1 MRPATALICL
11 IAAVAAQACSK
22 QASTSDTDTTNDPFL
37 WLEQQRGA
45 RAMAWVDS
53 QNVRTTDVLQQDPS
67 YATLYQEALAIAQSH
82 DRIAYASFLAGN
94 LFNFWQDSAHVRG
107 IWRRTTLASYRTPSP
122 QWTTVL
128 DLDSLARAENAN
140 WVWRGANC
148 AAPAE
153 RHCMLALSDGGEDA
167 ATYREFDVQTRAF
180 VTDGFELPRGK
191 QRVTWQGEDTLLV
204 SREWQEGDL
213 TPSGYPFIVKRL
225 VRGQPLDSAVE
236 IYRGDQKDGGYGV
249 TPFTLVDGTGHRA
262 TVIERPLTTFESEK
276 YLVTPSAVVKLAL
289 PLKAGFAGMVD
300 GQILVQLSEPW
311 QEGSTTIEAGAL
323 ASFDAA
329 GAAAHPDRL
338 APVTVFAP
346 GPRESVGGVTTTR
359 DRVLASIYQNVRGR
373 VFAFTRAA
381 DGSWTPQR
389 LSLPD
394 NLSTSV
400 MSGNERGE
408 EAFVSVSGFLT
419 PSSVWLADARKGEV
433 TEVKSMPAQFDASAD
448 TVEQFEATSTDGTK
462 IPYFVVHPRDMK
474 SDSSNPTIL
483 NAYGGFE
490 VSRTPRYSGTIGK
503 LWLERGGVF
512 ALANIRGGGEFGP
525 AWHEAGLKTHRQVI
539 YDDFAAVAR
548 DLIARGI
555 TSTRRLGIMGGSN
568 GGLLMGVEMTQHPD
582 LFHAVD
588 IQVPLLDMLRYEQI
602 DAGASWVGEYGSVSN
617 PDERAFLASISP
629 YQNLKRGVKYPE
641 PLIWT
646 TTKDDRVGPQHARKF
661 AAKMALFGDPYLF
674 YEVTEGGHGSGA
686 NLKESAHT
694 TALEFTYFTRQLMD
708 R

>member
-11 IAAVAAQACSK
+11 LAAAAQGCSR
-22 QASTSDTDTTNDPFL
+22 QPSTSGTETTNDPFL
-37 WLEQQRGA
+37 WLEQQRGE

-53 QNVRTTDVLQQDPS
+53 ENVKTTAVLEKDSS
-67 YATLYQEALAIAQSH
+67 YAALYDEALAIAQSH
-82 DRIAYASFLAGN
+82 DRIAYGSFLGGD
-94 LFNFWQDSAHVRG
+94 LYNFWQDSAHVRG

-122 QWTTVL
+122 RWTTVL

-140 WVWRGANC
+140 WVWRGADC

-153 RHCMLALSDGGEDA
+153 RRCMLALSDGGEDA
-167 ATYREFDVQTRAF
+167 ATYREFDVRTRAF
-180 VTDGFELPRGK
+180 VKGGFELTRGK

-204 SREWQEGDL
+204 SREWQPGDL

-249 TPFTLVDGTGHRA
+249 SPGTLVDGTGHRA

-289 PLKAGFAGMVD
+289 PLKSSFAGMVD
-300 GQILVQLSEPW
+300 GQILVQLSEAW
-311 QEGSTTIEAGAL
+311 KEGDTTIAAGAL
-323 ASFDAA
+323 TSFDAA

-338 APVTVFAP
+338 APVTVYAP
-346 GPRESVGGVTTTR
+346 GPRESIGGVSTTR

-381 DGSWTPQR
+381 NGSWTPQG

-394 NLSTSV
+394 NLSTGV
-400 MSGNERGE
+400 MSGNERGN
-408 EAFVSVSGFLT
+408 EALVGVSGFLT
-419 PSSVWLADARKGEV
+419 PSSVWLADARKGQV
-433 TEVKSMPAQFDASAD
+433 TEIKSMPAQFDASRD

-462 IPYFVVHPRDMK
+462 IPYFVVHPRGMK
-474 SDSSNPTIL
+474 ADSSNPTIL

-490 VSRTPRYSGTIGK
+490 ISETPRYSGTIGK

-588 IQVPLLDMLRYEQI
+588 IQVPLLDMLRFEQI

-629 YQNLKRGVKYPE
+629 YQNLKQGVKYPE

-661 AAKMALFGDPYLF
+661 AAKMALYGDPYLF

-694 TALEFTYFTRQLMD
+694 TALEYTYFTRQLMGG
-708 R
+708 

>member
-1 MRPATALICL
+1 MRSATALTSL
-11 IAAVAAQACSK
+11 MAAFAVQACEQK
-22 QASTSDTDTTNDPFL
+22 PATSAMDAAADPFL
-37 WLEQQRGA
+37 WLEEQTGA

-53 QNVRTTDVLQQDPS
+53 QNVRTGADLENDPA
-67 YATLYQEALAIAQSH
+67 YAALREDALAIAQSH
-82 DRIAYASFLAGN
+82 DRIAYASFLGGD
-94 LFNFWQDSAHVRG
+94 LYNFWQDSMHVRG
-107 IWRRTTLASYRTPSP
+107 VWRRTTLSSYRTSSP
-122 QWTTVL
+122 RWTTML

-140 WVWRGANC
+140 WVWKGADC

-153 RHCMLALSDGGEDA
+153 RRCLIALSDGGEDA
-167 ATYREFDVQTRAF
+167 VTYRELDLQTRSF
-180 VTDGFELPRGK
+180 VKDGFELPRGK
-191 QRVTWQGEDTLLV
+191 QQATWQGEDTV
-204 SREWQEGDL
+204 VVAREWEEGDL

-225 VRGQPLDSAVE
+225 VRGQPLDDAVE
-236 IYRGDQKDGGYGV
+236 IFRGDAKDGGYGV
-249 TPFTLVDGTGHRA
+249 RPATLTDGTGHRA
-262 TVIERPLTTFESEK
+262 VVIDRPLTTFESEQH
-276 YLVTPSAVVKLAL
+276 LVTPSGVVKLAL
-289 PLKAGFAGMVD
+289 PLKSGVVGMVD

-311 QEGSTTIEAGAL
+311 QEGETTIASGAL

-338 APVTVFAP
+338 DPVVVFTP
-346 GPRESVGGVTTTR
+346 GPRESIDGVTTTR
-359 DRVLASIYQNVRGR
+359 DQVLASIYQNVRGR
-373 VFAFTRAA
+373 VFTFARTE
-381 DGSWTPQR
+381 DGRWTQQR

-394 NLSTSV
+394 NLSTGV
-400 MSGNERGE
+400 MSGNDRGS
-408 EAFVSVSGFLT
+408 EAFVNVTGFLT
-419 PSSVWLADARKGEV
+419 PTSVWLADGRNGRATRI
-433 TEVKSMPAQFDASAD
+433 TSLPAQFDATRD
-448 TVEQFEATSTDGTK
+448 TVEQLEATSKDGTK
-462 IPYFVVHPRDMK
+462 IPYFVVHPRGMK
-474 SDSSNPTIL
+474 MDGSNPTIL

-490 VSRTPRYSGTIGK
+490 VSETPRYSGTVGK

-555 TSTRRLGIMGGSN
+555 TSTPKLGIMGGSN
-568 GGLLMGVEMTQHPD
+568 GGLLMGVEMTQNPE

-588 IQVPLLDMLRYEQI
+588 IQVPLLDMLRFEQI

-629 YQNLKRGVKYPE
+629 YQNLERDVTYPE

-661 AAKMALFGDPYLF
+661 AAKMALYGHPYLF
-674 YEVTEGGHGSGA
+674 YEVTEGGHGAGA
-686 NLKESAHT
+686 NLIQSAHT
-694 TALEFTYFTRQLMD
+694 NALEFTYFVRKLM